1 MEFSLASK
9 SYSIEY
15 IVLSIELR
23 KKEKEKK
30 RHSSFYLTTPLKF
43 TPTLMEFI
51 IALRESRDN
60 IEGTGVTGND
70 KGK

>member
-9 SYSIEY
+9 SIVSS

-23 KKEKEKK
+23 KKGKEKK
-30 RHSSFYLTTPLKF
+30 QHSSFYLTTPLKF
-43 TPTLMEFI
+43 TPTLIEFI
-51 IALRESRDN
+51 IVLRGSGDN
-60 IEGTGVTGND
+60 IEGTGMTGND

>member
-30 RHSSFYLTTPLKF
+30 QHSSFYLATPLKF

>member
-30 RHSSFYLTTPLKF
+30 QHSSFYLTTPLKF

-51 IALRESRDN
+51 IALK
-60 IEGTGVTGND
+60 GVGITGND
-70 KGK
+70 KENREQ